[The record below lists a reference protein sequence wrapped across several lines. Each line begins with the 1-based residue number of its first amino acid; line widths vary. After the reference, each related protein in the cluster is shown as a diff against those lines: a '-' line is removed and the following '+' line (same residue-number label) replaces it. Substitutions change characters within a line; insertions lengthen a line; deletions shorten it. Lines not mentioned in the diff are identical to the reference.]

1 MFRTGLSTRKFL
13 LLPALFLF
21 TLSLGTALAPLPAD
35 AANPAPQIALPS
47 GNVTAIETDG
57 HIKVAIVHKKEARQ
71 KFKKGVN
78 KATGAVKKTAK
89 KTGKGLKKAGEKTG
103 KGLKKAGKA
112 VGKAAKKTRDKAKGM
127 AKCKDLKGKQKV
139 DCMRGAK
146 PRKLGKKIKKG
157 IKKLKK

>member
-35 AANPAPQIALPS
+35 AAYPAPQIALPS

-57 HIKVAIVHKKEARQ
+57 HIKVAVVHKKEARQ
-71 KFKKGVN
+71 KIKGGLK

-89 KTGKGLKKAGEKTG
+89 KTG

-146 PRKLGKKIKKG
+146 PGKLGKKIKKG
-157 IKKLKK
+157 Y

>member
-21 TLSLGTALAPLPAD
+21 TLSLGTALAPLSAE

-78 KATGAVKKTAK
+78 YATGAVKKTAK
-89 KTGKGLKKAGEKTG
+89 KTGKGLKKAGKT
-103 KGLKKAGKA
+103 
-112 VGKAAKKTRDKAKGM
+112 VGKAAKETRDKAKGM
-127 AKCKDLKGKQKV
+127 AK
-139 DCMRGAK
+139 
-146 PRKLGKKIKKG
+146 
-157 IKKLKK
+157 

>member
-35 AANPAPQIALPS
+35 ASYPAPQIALPS

-57 HIKVAIVHKKEARQ
+57 HIKVAIVHKKEARR

-78 KATGAVKKTAK
+78 
-89 KTGKGLKKAGEKTG
+89 
-103 KGLKKAGKA
+103 
-112 VGKAAKKTRDKAKGM
+112 
-127 AKCKDLKGKQKV
+127 
-139 DCMRGAK
+139 
-146 PRKLGKKIKKG
+146 
-157 IKKLKK
+157 